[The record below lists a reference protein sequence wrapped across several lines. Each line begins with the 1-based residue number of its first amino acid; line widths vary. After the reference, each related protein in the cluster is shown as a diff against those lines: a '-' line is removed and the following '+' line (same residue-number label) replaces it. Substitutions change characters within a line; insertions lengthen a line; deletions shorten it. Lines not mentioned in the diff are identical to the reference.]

1 MLAGSLEIQLLANV
15 ARLQK
20 DMDDAKRVVG
30 GAASS
35 IDQAAKKATE
45 SLGNLG
51 GALKAVVASFGAAQ
65 LVGMVDQYTKF
76 TAQLKL
82 ATDSVTEYG
91 KAVSAVRR
99 ISKDAQSDISSTGVL
114 FARITNATKE
124 LGFGQSKVIE
134 ITETVS
140 LALKASGA
148 TAQESASAM
157 LQLSQA
163 FGSGVL
169 RGQEFNAVNEAAPRL
184 MRALADGIGV
194 PVGQLRAMAEAGKL
208 TSEVMA
214 NALPKALAD
223 LRVEAAQVQTI
234 SGAFTVLKNNV
245 IEFVGAQAQSSGAVL
260 ALTGAIST
268 LAENLN
274 LLASAAVGFGAAKL
288 AQTLIGITSAAYG
301 SVAAHQAKVAATL
314 LAAQAD
320 AKATAATLA
329 ATAARVAELRASVLA
344 AEGNVA
350 LAITTNGLIPAQA
363 RAAAAAAAHAT
374 ALSSLTVAQR
384 AASVSSAAM
393 NAALGLLGG
402 PIGLITTALGVAA
415 AAWLYWGKSSE
426 KANEQAQR
434 TTEESGRQILASLEK
449 QNAKLRERL
458 ALSRAGAVDAAKVG
472 GPEVEKMAA
481 TLKQINDLKAKGAT
495 ITNVEQIA
503 LIELQGL
510 YDDLSKAIGEK
521 TSINAELA
529 KSGQAATDLI
539 EIRQRLMGVNKSY
552 LDDLDKLQ
560 AALKVGAIGES
571 EYVALVSKLATETYK
586 KSAAG
591 NVAAKS
597 TKDVNKEDAEQAK
610 LLAELSGLT
619 SSFADDWDRLNK
631 VYGKGVISL
640 EQLTEAQ
647 AELLAKQPF
656 FTKEQR
662 AIEEATRTLLA
673 VWDEEAKALAK
684 VAEEYADLVEAQDK
698 ATTSLA
704 SEVRAQREYN
714 QRIGLTTDAIAALDA
729 AKLQEQATAK
739 DRLATLADEIDWT
752 GALGDAYRAQAASL
766 RELAQLKSEGAFDQK
781 QIDDFKSVWE
791 SVDKTAHDTFVNI
804 FEGGQN
810 AFTKLRDTLKS
821 TLLDL
826 LYQMTVRKWVFNIA
840 ASVTGAGGNAVS
852 AVGAAS
858 GLMGNSGGLL
868 GTIQGGADILN
879 TGGIAGLGNTLGFG
893 AGSSMF
899 TQFATSGIGNALG
912 LSTAVDAIGGVGTAS
927 TALTGAG
934 SAFAAAMPWIGGA
947 LAIASLLGGGKRG
960 GPKDTGSF
968 GSGFL
973 GDVFT
978 RTDTQPEFNS
988 GAAGIVSGISGS
1000 YGAAAKSL
1008 GINAGAID
1016 SGAFYAIDN
1025 KGEGDALTQLRAA
1038 TYLNGKLVYDRNNA
1052 TQGGNFEDVGRSPE
1066 ELQAAITLASAR
1078 AVLSALKASD
1088 LPAQL
1093 QSYFDALDP
1102 LAMSAE
1108 QITAALD
1115 LAKAAQQ
1122 FTEQIGFM
1130 GEGLSNI
1137 AGLSVKAT
1145 TELAAAA
1152 GGMEALQSKFAAYY
1166 QAFYSEE
1173 ERAAASLASVTDA
1186 MTGLGYSSVDTISE
1200 FRDLVESINP
1210 VDDASRELLAT
1221 LLDIAPAFAAAH
1233 AEGENFV
1240 ENLLDG
1246 MSAAASKY
1254 FAGVDAAAMA
1264 DDLFG
1269 DAASGIDKFLGT
1281 TVKSVADAQMEQ
1293 AQAAISAARDAAN
1306 LWGNAKSSIE
1316 SALKDVRDLG
1326 NLISPSASRSKSLS
1340 QLDRATMA
1348 ALGGDAT
1355 AAASV
1360 GELAKSFLS
1369 ASKSSS
1375 VDRLDYLRDRAMAE
1389 AKMVSVL
1396 DKAKSQI
1403 TLQESIANA
1412 SEAMVGQLQTINQSL
1427 TGFGA
1432 QVYELLTKGYLG
1444 ADRGTANDA
1453 AGKLAKA
1460 TSDFAYFFNTTK
1472 EGDVVTGGQW
1482 GSSKVTRLAG
1492 DMASFTD
1499 SSGVVSYLRA
1509 ADTIIGL
1516 GKQSPELRAIWE
1528 QQYGFKLPSYAVG
1541 TPFVPQDMIAQIHKG
1556 EAIMPAPVAQRWR
1569 DTGGGDSA
1577 LMQDLLMETKAIRKN
1592 SDKTENR
1599 IYKLERILDDWDRN
1613 GAPVVNQPDTV
1624 LEVTP

>member
-1 MLAGSLEIQLLANV
+1 MLAGSLEIELLANV
-15 ARLQK
+15 ARLRD
-20 DMDDAKRVVG
+20 DMNKALGLVQRTARGFDDA
-30 GAASS
+30 AA
-35 IDQAAKKATE
+35 QMRNA
-45 SLGNLG
+45 LG
-51 GALKAVVASFGAAQ
+51 GIGGGLSAAAFGTWIKSAIDFQDQLNDLNKTTDIAVS
-65 LVGMVDQYTKF
+65 
-76 TAQLKL
+76 KL
-82 ATDSVTEYG
+82 AGISLMSKQTGSDLTGMAQAMNKLTLEMG
-91 KAVSAVRR
+91 KAPEKFAK
-99 ISKDAQSDISSTGVL
+99 IGITAKDPLEA
-114 FARITNATKE
+114 FK
-124 LGFGQSKVIE
+124 
-134 ITETVS
+134 
-140 LALKASGA
+140 
-148 TAQESASAM
+148 
-157 LQLSQA
+157 QLSEI
-163 FGSGVL
+163 FRSI
-169 RGQEFNAVNEAAPRL
+169 EDP
-184 MRALADGIGV
+184 
-194 PVGQLRAMAEAGKL
+194 QLRAAVAAEALGK
-208 TSEVMA
+208 
-214 NALPKALAD
+214 
-223 LRVEAAQVQTI
+223 
-234 SGAFTVLKNNV
+234 GW
-245 IEFVGAQAQSSGAVL
+245 
-260 ALTGAIST
+260 
-268 LAENLN
+268 
-274 LLASAAVGFGAAKL
+274 ASAA
-288 AQTLIGITSAAYG
+288 
-301 SVAAHQAKVAATL
+301 
-314 LAAQAD
+314 
-320 AKATAATLA
+320 
-329 ATAARVAELRASVLA
+329 
-344 AEGNVA
+344 
-350 LAITTNGLIPAQA
+350 P
-363 RAAAAAAAHAT
+363 
-374 ALSSLTVAQR
+374 ALSE
-384 AASVSSAAM
+384 
-393 NAALGLLGG
+393 G
-402 PIGLITTALGVAA
+402 
-415 AAWLYWGKSSE
+415 
-426 KANEQAQR
+426 
-434 TTEESGRQILASLEK
+434 
-449 QNAKLRERL
+449 
-458 ALSRAGAVDAAKVG
+458 
-472 GPEVEKMAA
+472 
-481 TLKQINDLKAKGAT
+481 
-495 ITNVEQIA
+495 
-503 LIELQGL
+503 
-510 YDDLSKAIGEK
+510 SKAIGDMVTRGE
-521 TSINAELA
+521 ELA
-529 KSGQAATDLI
+529 GITALDAQMADAFNDSMSELQLA
-539 EIRQRLMGVNKSY
+539 LMGTASNLAGDMLPLLTELVKS
-552 LDDLDKLQ
+552 LTDVT
-560 AALKVGAIGES
+560 ASANN
-571 EYVALVSKLATETYK
+571 TETPFNILTETLR
-586 KSAAG
+586 ALIVIGG
-591 NVAAKS
+591 NVAFVIHGIAVEIGGMAAQAAAFFS
-597 TKDVNKEDAEQAK
+597 GNFSQAK
-610 LLAELSGLT
+610 QIGEDMAADAARRRASFDSWEKSMMTAGTAASSLGNETDALSRRMAANAKATLSAAEAARLKAFVDAAAAKKT
-619 SSFADDWDRLNK
+619 SDD
-631 VYGKGVISL
+631 
-640 EQLTEAQ
+640 A
-647 AELLAKQPF
+647 
-656 FTKEQR
+656 
-662 AIEEATRTLLA
+662 
-673 VWDEEAKALAK
+673 AKALAEQRKRELEVGVLRNKLAQERAETETKLIAQLLESRAKQFDADAK
-684 VAEEYADLVEAQDK
+684 VIQSAEDMVAQAQFELSLIGLSNVEREKAIALRQLEATGIDK
-698 ATTSLA
+698 ATLKYA
-704 SEVRAQREYN
+704 
-714 QRIGLTTDAIAALDA
+714 
-729 AKLQEQATAK
+729 
-739 DRLATLADEIDWT
+739 
-752 GALGDAYRAQAASL
+752 
-766 RELAQLKSEGAFDQK
+766 ELAEAISKTVTDRAAMQK
-781 QIDDFKSVWE
+781 QIDDFQNVWN
-791 SVDKTAHDTFVNI
+791 SIDRTAQQTFTNI
-804 FEGGQN
+804 FEGGQD

-1528 QQYGFKLPSYAVG
+1528 QQYGFKLPAFKNG
-1541 TPFVPQDMIAQIHKG
+1541 GLH
-1556 EAIMPAPVAQRWR
+1556 
-1569 DTGGGDSA
+1569 GGGWAMVGEEGPELAYMPPARIYNAGDTRA
-1577 LMQDLLMETKAIRKN
+1577 MQSGGGGNADAMAELLEETKLIRKN

>member
-20 DMDDAKRVVG
+20 DMDEAKRVVG
-30 GAASS
+30 GSASS

-223 LRVEAAQVQTI
+223 LRLEAAQVQTI
-234 SGAFTVLKNNV
+234 GGAFTVLKNNV
-245 IEFVGAQAQSSGAVL
+245 IEFVGAQAQSSGAVS

-329 ATAARVAELRASVLA
+329 ATAARVTELRASVLA

-434 TTEESGRQILASLEK
+434 STEESGIQILASLEK

-481 TLKQINDLKAKGAT
+481 TLKQINDLKAKGSA

-591 NVAAKS
+591 TVAAKS

-662 AIEEATRTLLA
+662 AIEEATRSLLA

-684 VAEEYADLVEAQDK
+684 VAEEYAEIVDAQDK

-714 QRIGLTTDAIAALDA
+714 QRIGLTTDSIAALDA

-739 DRLATLADEIDWT
+739 DRLATLADEVDWT
-752 GALGDAYRAQAASL
+752 GALGDAYREQAASL
-766 RELAQLKSEGAFDQK
+766 RELAQLKSDGAFDQK

-804 FEGGQN
+804 FEGGKN
-810 AFTKLRDTLKS
+810 AFEKLRDTLKA

-840 ASVTGAGGNAVS
+840 ASVTGSSAGAVS
-852 AVGAAS
+852 SVGSAA
-858 GLMGNSGGLL
+858 GLLGGGGGGLL

-879 TGGIAGLGNTLGFG
+879 TGGIAGMGY
-893 AGSSMF
+893 
-899 TQFATSGIGNALG
+899 GIGNTAGTALANMTGTGIDGLLATNGAFGTAGGALG
-912 LSTAVDAIGGVGTAS
+912 
-927 TALTGAG
+927 ALG
-934 SAFAAAMPWIGGA
+934 SALPWIGGA
-947 LAIASLLGGGKRG
+947 LAIASLFGGGKRG
-960 GPKDTGSF
+960 GPKDTGSY

-973 GDVFT
+973 GAGFT
-978 RTDTQPEFNS
+978 RDDTQDQFNT
-988 GAAGIVSGISGS
+988 GAANIVGGIGGS
-1000 YGAAAKSL
+1000 YAALTKAL
-1008 GINAGAID
+1008 GINAGD
-1016 SGAFYAIDN
+1016 LQSGAMFAIDN
-1025 KGEGDALTQLRAA
+1025 KGEGDALTQLMTQ
-1038 TYLNGKLVYDRNNA
+1038 TYLNGKLVYDRNDANG
-1052 TQGGNFEDVGRSPE
+1052 GGNYEDVGRTPE
-1066 ELQAAITLASAR
+1066 ELQAAISQASAR
-1078 AVLSALKASD
+1078 AVLSALKASE
-1088 LPAQL
+1088 LPVAL
-1093 QSYFDALDP
+1093 AGYFDSLDP

-1122 FTEQIGFM
+1122 FTAQIGFM
-1130 GEGLSNI
+1130 GEGLSNL

-1152 GGMEALQSKFAAYY
+1152 GGMDALQSQFAAYY
-1166 QAFYSEE
+1166 QAFYTEE

-1186 MTGLGYSSVDTISE
+1186 MTGLGYSSVDTAAE
-1200 FRDLVESINP
+1200 FRALVESINP
-1210 VDDASRELLAT
+1210 VDEESRSLLAS
-1221 LLDIAPAFAAAH
+1221 LLSLAPAFATVHGAIDSL
-1233 AEGENFV
+1233 N
-1240 ENLLDG
+1240 
-1246 MSAAASKY
+1246 AAAISY
-1254 FAGVDAAAMA
+1254 FAGVDGQAMA
-1264 DDLFG
+1264 LELFDD
-1269 DAASGIDKFLGT
+1269 ATSGIDKFLGT
-1281 TVKSVADAQMEQ
+1281 TVQSVADAQA
-1293 AQAAISAARDAAN
+1293 AQANAAIDAAREAAS
-1306 LWGNAKSSIE
+1306 LWSSAKSSIE

-1326 NLISPSASRSKSLS
+1326 SLISPSASRSKSLS
-1340 QLDRATMA
+1340 AFDRATMA

-1375 VDRLDYLRDRAMAE
+1375 VDRLDYLRDRAMAD
-1389 AKMVSVL
+1389 AKLVSVL

-1403 TLQESIANA
+1403 TLQEAIASA
-1412 SEAMVGQLQTINQSL
+1412 SEATVSQLQIINQSL

-1432 QVYELLTKGYLG
+1432 QVYELLTKGYAG

-1453 AGKLAKA
+1453 AEKLAKA
-1460 TSDFAYFFNTTK
+1460 TSDFAYFFNTAK

-1509 ADTIIGL
+1509 ADTIVGL

-1577 LMQDLLMETKAIRKN
+1577 LMQEMLMETKAIRKN

-1624 LEVTP
+1624 LEVAP

>member
-1 MLAGSLEIQLLANV
+1 MLAGSLEIELFADV
-15 ARLQK
+15 ARLRA
-20 DMDDAKRVVG
+20 DMNNALGIVQRTARGFDDAAAQMRNALG
-30 GAASS
+30 GIGGGLSAAAFGTWIKSAIDFQDQLNDLNKTTDIAVSKLAGISLMSKQTGSDLTGMAQAMNKLTLEMGKAPEKFAKIGITAKDPLEAFKQLSEIFRSIEDPQLRAAVAAEALGKGWASAAPALSEGSKAIGDMVTRGEELAGITALDAQMADAFNDSMSELQLALMGTASNLAGDMLPLLTELVKSLTDVTASANNTETPFNVLTETLRALIVIGGNVAFVIHGIAVEIGGMAAQAAAFFSGNLSQAKQIGEDMAADAARRRAAFDGWEKSMMTAGTAASS
-35 IDQAAKKATE
+35 LGNETDALSRRMAANAKATLSAADAARLKAFVDAAAAKKGASDSAAAAKKA
-45 SLGNLG
+45 
-51 GALKAVVASFGAAQ
+51 AS
-65 LVGMVDQYTKF
+65 
-76 TAQLKL
+76 
-82 ATDSVTEYG
+82 
-91 KAVSAVRR
+91 
-99 ISKDAQSDISSTGVL
+99 
-114 FARITNATKE
+114 
-124 LGFGQSKVIE
+124 E
-134 ITETVS
+134 I
-140 LALKASGA
+140 
-148 TAQESASAM
+148 Q
-157 LQLSQA
+157 
-163 FGSGVL
+163 
-169 RGQEFNAVNEAAPRL
+169 
-184 MRALADGIGV
+184 
-194 PVGQLRAMAEAGKL
+194 
-208 TSEVMA
+208 
-214 NALPKALAD
+214 
-223 LRVEAAQVQTI
+223 
-234 SGAFTVLKNNV
+234 
-245 IEFVGAQAQSSGAVL
+245 
-260 ALTGAIST
+260 
-268 LAENLN
+268 
-274 LLASAAVGFGAAKL
+274 
-288 AQTLIGITSAAYG
+288 
-301 SVAAHQAKVAATL
+301 
-314 LAAQAD
+314 
-320 AKATAATLA
+320 
-329 ATAARVAELRASVLA
+329 
-344 AEGNVA
+344 
-350 LAITTNGLIPAQA
+350 
-363 RAAAAAAAHAT
+363 
-374 ALSSLTVAQR
+374 
-384 AASVSSAAM
+384 
-393 NAALGLLGG
+393 
-402 PIGLITTALGVAA
+402 
-415 AAWLYWGKSSE
+415 
-426 KANEQAQR
+426 
-434 TTEESGRQILASLEK
+434 
-449 QNAKLRERL
+449 KLREQEL
-458 ALSRAGAVDAAKVG
+458 KFLMDWGRADV
-472 GPEVEKMAA
+472 
-481 TLKQINDLKAKGAT
+481 
-495 ITNVEQIA
+495 
-503 LIELQGL
+503 
-510 YDDLSKAIGEK
+510 
-521 TSINAELA
+521 
-529 KSGQAATDLI
+529 
-539 EIRQRLMGVNKSY
+539 IRQ
-552 LDDLDKLQ
+552 
-560 AALKVGAIGES
+560 GEAVIES
-571 EYVALVSKLATETYK
+571 
-586 KSAAG
+586 
-591 NVAAKS
+591 
-597 TKDVNKEDAEQAK
+597 NKEYAE
-610 LLAELSGLT
+610 S
-619 SSFADDWDRLNK
+619 
-631 VYGKGVISL
+631 
-640 EQLTEAQ
+640 
-647 AELLAKQPF
+647 
-656 FTKEQR
+656 
-662 AIEEATRTLLA
+662 
-673 VWDEEAKALAK
+673 LAK

-739 DRLATLADEIDWT
+739 DRLATLADEVDWT
-752 GALGDAYRAQAASL
+752 GQLGDAYRTQAQSL
-766 RELAQLKSEGAFDQK
+766 RDLAQLKSDGAFSQK
-781 QIDDFKSVWE
+781 QIDDFKSVFE
-791 SVDKTAHDTFVNI
+791 SVDRTAHDTFVNI
-804 FEGGQN
+804 FESGQN
-810 AFTKLRDTLKS
+810 AFEKLSDTLKS

-826 LYQMTVRKWVFNIA
+826 LYQMTIRKWVFNVT

-1122 FTEQIGFM
+1122 FTKQIGFM
-1130 GEGLSNI
+1130 GAGLSNL

-1145 TELAAAA
+1145 AELAAAA

-1460 TSDFAYFFNTTK
+1460 TSDFAYFFNTAK

-1599 IYKLERILDDWDRN
+1599 IYKLERIVDDWDRN
-1613 GAPVVNQPDTV
+1613 GVPTINQPDTV